1 MRAKREAGK
10 GGRSLHSLRGAQRG
24 RTLFHRA
31 GLPCAF
37 PPPRRKNEVKQLK
50 LSFYTLGCKVN
61 QNETGAL
68 AELFCQNGFSLA
80 REGEAADVYLVNSWH
95 RHRRG
100 ATKKAA
106 SGCGAQSAC
115 TPAP

>member
-10 GGRSLHSLRGAQRG
+10 GGRSLRSLRSAQRG
-24 RTLFHRA
+24 RTLFRRA

-37 PPPRRKNEVKQLK
+37 PPSRRKNEVKQLK

-80 REGEAADVYLVNSWH
+80 REGEAADEMH
-95 RHRRG
+95 G
-100 ATKKAA
+100 
-106 SGCGAQSAC
+106 QID
-115 TPAP
+115 